1 MPSAVIRC
9 PFPFPDI
16 EATTQIKVYQEV
28 DTKYE
33 GKKEILVY
41 DGLAVYDD
49 IAKTVIGSDN
59 KFVSLSGNIIV
70 KGEIQT
76 IDTDVFQGYVEIG
89 DAKKTVQS
97 LSKPRLF
104 GVVYS
109 TEIQLL

>member
-49 IAKTVIGSDN
+49 TAKTVIGTDN
-59 KFVSLSGNIIV
+59 KLVSLSGNIIV

-76 IDTDVFQGYVEIG
+76 RHRYIPRICRDRRC
-89 DAKKTVQS
+89 KKDSAEPFKT
-97 LSKPRLF
+97 
-104 GVVYS
+104 
-109 TEIQLL
+109 